1 MIYDTRS
8 SRGENMY
15 NLYFKTQY
23 EETFHC
29 IPNPTSG
36 AWINCEYATIE
47 DLREIA
53 SILNIDPSDIQDA
66 LDKHEIP
73 RTERSEDMA
82 IVYTRF
88 PYHQEAGY
96 YTNTLTIILT
106 KEYFVT
112 ICPSACPF
120 IQNFISHPTT
130 LATSQKS
137 KLLINILLLTI
148 QEYTKVSRQLRAL
161 VLTQEKDLNQVTSD
175 DISELTMKEENLTQ
189 YLNSLLPVRKVIE
202 EILTGKLTMI
212 YEKDQEL
219 LEDLL
224 LATAQAEDMCRLNL
238 RIIRSLRNT
247 VQILFTNQLNK
258 TIKLLTALTIILNFP
273 TMISS
278 LFGMNVTLPFEK
290 SPFTFLFIML
300 FIIAVSFTAFFF
312 FKKRRWL

>member
-1 MIYDTRS
+1 
-8 SRGENMY
+8 MY
-15 NLYFKTQY
+15 NIYFKTQY
-23 EETFHC
+23 EETLHS
-29 IPNPTSG
+29 IPNPIPG
-36 AWINCEYATIE
+36 AWINSEYATVD
-47 DLREIA
+47 DLNEIA
-53 SILNIDPSDIQDA
+53 NILHIDPEDIHDA

-73 RTERSEDMA
+73 RTERFGDTV

-88 PYHQEAGY
+88 PYPQEAGY
-96 YTNTLTIILT
+96 YTTTLTLILT

-112 ICPSACPF
+112 ICPAACHF
-120 IQNFISHPTT
+120 IQNFISQPTT

-137 KLLINILLLTI
+137 KLLIRILLFII
-148 QEYTKVSRQLRAL
+148 QEYTKVSKQLRAL

-189 YLNSLLPVRKVIE
+189 YLNSLLPVRKVIS
-202 EILTGKLTMI
+202 EILSGKLTNI

-224 LATAQAEDMCRLNL
+224 LSTAQAEDMCRLNL

-278 LFGMNVTLPFEK
+278 LYGMNVSLPFEK
-290 SPFTFLFIML
+290 SPFA
-300 FIIAVSFTAFFF
+300 FIIIITFIVITSFTAFFYF
-312 FKKRRWL
+312 QKRKWL